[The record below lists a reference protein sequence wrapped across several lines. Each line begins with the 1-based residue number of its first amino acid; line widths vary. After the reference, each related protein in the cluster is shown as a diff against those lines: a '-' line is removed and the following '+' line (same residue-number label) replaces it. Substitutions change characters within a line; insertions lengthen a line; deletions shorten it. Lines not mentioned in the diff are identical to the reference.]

1 MFARFARLLTGLIA
15 LGSALAG
22 CGPSYKPTV
31 SEQLKPKTIP
41 RCTAIFDGDR
51 FGGSPT
57 SGSVRGPAVAV
68 TQLDF
73 RQVEEKYRDGSNPL
87 TDWWSYDGLMPSRAE
102 AKTVDGVQT
111 LFCIRQVYIQI
122 GIYRPDNIAAV
133 RQDWDVRV
141 VRWPSGEPMA
151 SMVIRG
157 PEPPQDIK
165 KSAGDNKTTYYAGSP
180 DNEAKRWLDEVI
192 AR

>member
-1 MFARFARLLTGLIA
+1 M
-15 LGSALAG
+15 
-22 CGPSYKPTV
+22 K
-31 SEQLKPKTIP
+31 
-41 RCTAIFDGDR
+41 
-51 FGGSPT
+51 
-57 SGSVRGPAVAV
+57 GPAVAL

-73 RQVEEKYRDGSNPL
+73 RQIQEEYRDSSKPL
-87 TDWWSYDGLMPSRAE
+87 TDWWSYDIDLMPSRAE
-102 AKTVDGVQT
+102 AKAVDGVQT

-122 GIYRPDNIAAV
+122 GIYQPDNIAAA
-133 RQDWDVRV
+133 REDWDVRV

-157 PEPPQDIK
+157 PEPPQEIK
-165 KSAGDNKTTYYAGSP
+165 KSAAGNRRLYYVGSP